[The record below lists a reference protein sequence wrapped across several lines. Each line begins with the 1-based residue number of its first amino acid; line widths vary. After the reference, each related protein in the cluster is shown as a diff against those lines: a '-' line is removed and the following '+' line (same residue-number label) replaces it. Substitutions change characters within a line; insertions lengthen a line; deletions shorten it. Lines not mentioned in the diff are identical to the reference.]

1 MSDPQNRFFKRFF
14 LVVACALIALAP
26 AAFAQTTTG
35 NIGGAVVSGADA
47 LPGVTI
53 EAVHTPTGTRYDTVS
68 GGNGRFLIPNVRV
81 GGPYTVTA
89 TLEGFRTGEVKN
101 VNVNLGTTAEVE
113 VKMALASV
121 SEAITVTATADNVI
135 NPNRTGSTTEVSEES
150 IESLPTV
157 NRQLQDFA
165 RTNPYFTT
173 SLTGDGTFMTVAG
186 RNNRY
191 NNISIDG
198 AVNNDLFGLSAS
210 GTPGGGS
217 GTQPIT
223 LDAIQEIQ
231 LLISPYDV
239 RQSGFTGGGMNA
251 VTRSGTNDFSGSVFG
266 TQRNLDYVGESE
278 RLTQLASFDQT
289 QYGGRLG
296 GRIIRD
302 KLFFFI
308 SGEKNTRDDP
318 QGNRACID
326 AAECAAIR
334 AARTATPAGQPDP
347 HPGVYTGT
355 PNAYEVA
362 NFLREKYGY
371 ETGVLGDFPSETI
384 SKLFFGRMDANIG
397 NSNNLTVR
405 HNFVDGLNTNNPS
418 GAARS
423 NSRFYYPNSVYL
435 FPSKTNS
442 TVAQLNSVLNA
453 NMFNEARVGFQ
464 TIREH
469 RETPG
474 EIFPSVEIG
483 ASQRNGA
490 IFAGIERFSGANAL
504 DQDILEL
511 TNDFTWTFGNH
522 SLVLGTSNQIFD
534 FANTFISEFYG
545 YYLFPDLAALQ
556 AGTPSTYAI
565 SYATGDDP
573 KRPTQFDAAQYSLY
587 ASDQWRVGNG
597 VTLTL
602 GLRADRP
609 QFDTTP
615 TFNPAVQT
623 ALGYSTSDI
632 PSEKIT
638 WEPRVGFNWDI
649 GQAGKQ
655 QLRGGVGVFQGRA
668 PFVWISNAYGGTGIE
683 IVNLTCAS
691 NTNPALNCVRPA
703 FNPDPNNQPRN
714 LGTASAQD
722 IALVDP
728 DFEFPRVL
736 RATLGYDRELF
747 FGIRGS
753 AELLLSQTQKDVFY
767 YNVAKKENGTNPL
780 DGRKRYT
787 AVTPSFGNAYYLTNT
802 DEGEEFTQVVT
813 LAKSFGRLN
822 LNANY
827 MHQEA
832 KSVGDFTSST
842 AASQWQFGYI
852 SRNGDLLNPELTT
865 SVFQIDNR
873 FNLSASFNMNTFGF
887 GHNFGLFYV
896 AQSGQPF
903 SFLIGQAANGLDLNG
918 DGSANNDLLYV
929 PANVIVCPSNATGP
943 ATATSPC
950 RVGNA
955 TTGTNA
961 TPVNDQWN
969 AFLEH
974 FGIDPTTNNAP
985 ERNTLRAPWTRRLD
999 FSYELGLP
1007 QILGTRVSLQA
1018 DVLNVLN
1025 MIDEDYGVQ
1034 RFVTNNTYM
1043 PVVFVGTDP
1052 TSGRPIYREAGT
1064 DRLKPDSVFSTA
1076 NLASRWQGRLGV
1088 RISF

>member
-1 MSDPQNRFFKRFF
+1 MSDRQNRFISRFF

-101 VNVNLGTTAEVE
+101 VNVSLGTTAEVE
-113 VKMALASV
+113 VKMALATV

-135 NPNRTGSTTEVSEES
+135 NPNRTGSTTEVSEAA

-217 GTQPIT
+217 DTQPIT

-231 LLISPYDV
+231 LLVSPYDV

-266 TQRNLDYVGESE
+266 TQRNLDYVGESD
-278 RLTQLASFDQT
+278 RLSALPSFDQT

-302 KLFFFI
+302 RLFFFV
-308 SGEKNTRDDP
+308 SGERNNRDQP
-318 QGNRACID
+318 QGNRACLD

-355 PNAYEVA
+355 PAAHDVA
-362 NFLREKYGY
+362 NFLRDKYGY
-371 ETGVLGDFPSETI
+371 DPGELNDFPSETL
-384 SKLFFGRMDANIG
+384 SKLFFGRLDANIG
-397 NSNNLTVR
+397 SSNNLTMR
-405 HNFVDGLNTNNPS
+405 HNYVDASNTNNPS
-418 GAARS
+418 GGART
-423 NSRFYYPNSVYL
+423 NTRFYFPNNVYL

-453 NMFNEARVGFQ
+453 NMFNEGRVGYQ

-474 EIFPSVEIG
+474 EIFPSFEIG
-483 ASQRNGA
+483 ASQRNGS
-490 IFAGIERFSGANAL
+490 IQGGIERFSGANAL
-504 DQDILEL
+504 DQDILEV
-511 TNDFTWTFGNH
+511 TDDFTWTFGNH
-522 SLVLGTSNQIFD
+522 NLVIGTSNQMFK
-534 FANTFISEFYG
+534 FANTFIQDFYG
-545 YYLFPDLAALQ
+545 YYLFPDFAALQ
-556 AGTPSTYAI
+556 AGTASQYMI
-565 SYATGDDP
+565 GFATGADP
-573 KRPTQFDAAQYSLY
+573 KRATQFEAAQYSLY

-597 VTLTL
+597 VSLTM

-609 QFDTTP
+609 QFGTTP
-615 TFNPAVQT
+615 SFNPAVQT
-623 ALGYSTSDI
+623 ALGYNTSDI
-632 PSEKIT
+632 PAEKIT
-638 WEPRVGFNWDI
+638 WEPRLGFNWDI

-683 IVNLTCAS
+683 QVLLTCQG
-691 NTNPALNCVRPA
+691 TCVRPA
-703 FNPDPNNQPRN
+703 FNPDPNTQVRN
-714 LGTASAQD
+714 LGAAAAQD
-722 IALVDP
+722 IAMVDP
-728 DFEFPRVL
+728 DFQFPRVL

-747 FGIRGS
+747 WGVRGS
-753 AELLLSQTQKDVFY
+753 AELLLSQAQQDVFY
-767 YNVAKKENGTNPL
+767 YNVAKRENGVSPL
-780 DGRKRYT
+780 DGRKRWT
-787 AVTPSFGNAYYLTNT
+787 NVNPGFGNAYFLTNT
-802 DEGEEFTQVVT
+802 DEGEEFTQTIT
-813 LAKSFGRLN
+813 LNKSLGRLN

-827 MHQEA
+827 MHQDS

-842 AASQWQFGYI
+842 AGSQWQFGYI

-865 SVFQIDNR
+865 SVFQIENR
-873 FNLSASFNMNTFGF
+873 FNASASYNIDTFGF
-887 GHNFGLFYV
+887 AHNFGLFWV
-896 AQSGQPF
+896 AQTGQPF
-903 SFLIGQAANGLDLNG
+903 SFLMGGDING
-918 DGSANNDLLYV
+918 DGSSNNDLLYI
-929 PANVIVCPSNATGP
+929 PANVIVCPASANGA

-950 RVGNA
+950 RTSGGVDQA
-955 TTGTNA
+955 PIT
-961 TPVNDQWN
+961 DQWVS
-969 AFLEH
+969 FLQK
-974 FGIDPTTNNAP
+974 FGADPTTNNAP
-985 ERNTLRAPWTRRLD
+985 ERNSFRAPWTRRLD

-1007 QILGTRVSLQA
+1007 QVMGTRISLQA
-1018 DVLNVLN
+1018 DILNVMNLIN
-1025 MIDEDYGVQ
+1025 QDYGVQ
-1034 RFVTNNTYM
+1034 QFVTNNTYI
-1043 PVVFVGTDP
+1043 PVNYIGNDP
-1052 TSGRPIYREAGT
+1052 ASGRPIYREAGT
-1064 DRLKPDSVFSTA
+1064 DRLKTESVFSTA